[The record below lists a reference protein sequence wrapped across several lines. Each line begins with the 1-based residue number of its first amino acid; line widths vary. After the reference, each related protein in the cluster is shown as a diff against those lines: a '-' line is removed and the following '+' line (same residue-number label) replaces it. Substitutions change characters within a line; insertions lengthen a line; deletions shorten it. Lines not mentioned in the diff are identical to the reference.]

1 MKDLPKADERKI
13 VTALQQAVKYAN
25 AGSTPDDAI
34 VKAAGEAELPMQAVQ
49 RICEAFNTSKTL
61 AHFKK
66 TAGSDRADS
75 FPIADT
81 TKVLTALWPPVPE
94 TPVKAAAAGL
104 HPDYARFEEREE
116 FMKVA
121 IHEAVKLPPLIDKVP
136 EPYEPDPGVM
146 AKRAI
151 DERNHLLTLQK
162 EARATYRDMFGR
174 MMAAVDKAADHW
186 RQATTPPEDFALVE
200 KRAYAVFGEASRPL
214 IAWLIKAGNLAD
226 RRVAVKRAAA
236 DDLGEQQMAWP
247 EGEPYDAIA
256 DAVFFAKQ
264 AYRIAKES
272 AIITDSVTEH
282 AIGHIDHLPPIF
294 VEQAIEHWLPKEAKK
309 DMPGFTAQD
318 RPKKV
323 KDVYRALK
331 REHPDM
337 PAEMKARIAARQ
349 GKKGKQKQGPPYKA
363 PITPWKEKKS
373 AEAPLNALFS

>member
-66 TAGSDRADS
+66 TAGADRADS

-81 TKVLTALWPPVPE
+81 VKVLTALWPPVPE

-104 HPDYARFEEREE
+104 HSDYVRFEEHEE

-121 IHEAVKLPPLIDKVP
+121 EAVKLPPLVDKVP

-151 DERNHLLTLQK
+151 DERNQLLTLQK

-186 RQATTPPEDFALVE
+186 RQTTTPPEDFALVE
-200 KRAYAVFGEASRPL
+200 KRAYAVFGESSRPL
-214 IAWLIKAGNLAD
+214 IEWLVEAGNLDD

-236 DDLGEQQMAWP
+236 DDLGKQQMAWP

-294 VEQAIEHWLPKEAKK
+294 VEQAIEHWLPKDAKK
-309 DMPGFTAQD
+309 DMPGFTEQD
-318 RPKKV
+318 RPAEV
-323 KDVYRALK
+323 KNIYRALK
-331 REHPDM
+331 REHPGM
-337 PAEMKARIAARQ
+337 PAEMKARIASRR
-349 GKKGKQKQGPPYKA
+349 GSKSPKKRKEGPPYSGSLTA
-363 PITPWKEKKS
+363 SKKV
-373 AEAPLNALFS
+373 AALDELFIS